1 MGSFS
6 SALSG
11 LNSASVDLSVISN
24 DLANMNTVGY
34 KSSDANF
41 QDLFY
46 QQIGSS
52 AAGNP
57 QEVGSGVTV
66 GSISSN
72 FTEGTISA
80 TGVPTDVAVDGE
92 GYFVVNKSG
101 EQEFT
106 RAGNFSIASNGDLLA
121 SDGGQVMGYPAVNG
135 VVNANQTVAPLMIP
149 AGLTV
154 PAKASSQFS
163 LTVSLNSSGGTA
175 VSAAAQQTGS
185 GIAPATVLKTG
196 STLNFTDGTN
206 AFTYTSAA
214 GDTLNSAVTAINAN
228 PNYTASIAGNTLVV
242 TAKSGQ
248 GVTFSANTLTDA
260 ATSTQAE
267 AFATSGTAQQA
278 GTFSTPVTVYD
289 ALGGTHVLTA
299 TFTKTAS
306 NTWSYA
312 LTVPASDVGQTGNP
326 VTVKSGSLTFNG
338 NGQLTSPTGTVAVA
352 VNNLA
357 DGATNMALNW
367 NLTSPG
373 TGTGLLTQVAGPSS
387 TYSTQTDG
395 YSSGSLQSFSVASD
409 GTIQGVFSN
418 GATLALGQLALASFT
433 NSQGLLKNGSNTYLA
448 SLSSGQ
454 PTIGAPNAGGLG
466 SITGG
471 SLEQSNVD
479 IATEFSHL
487 ILAQRDYQANAQTVT
502 TLDQVSQYA
511 INMIQNG

>member
-6 SALSG
+6 TALSG

-24 DLANMNTVGY
+24 DLANMNTIGY
-34 KSSDANF
+34 KSTDANF

-46 QQIGSS
+46 QQVGSS

-57 QEVGSGVTV
+57 QQVGSGTTI
-66 GSISSN
+66 GSISSQ

-80 TGVPTDVAVDGE
+80 TGVPTDVAIDGQ
-92 GYFVVNKSG
+92 GFFVVNKGG

-106 RAGNFSIASNGDLLA
+106 RAGNFSIASNGELLA

-135 VVNANQTVAPLMIP
+135 VVNSNQTVAPLVIP
-149 AGLTV
+149 SGLTV
-154 PAKASSQFS
+154 PPKASSEFA
-163 LTVSLNSSGGTA
+163 LTVSLNSSGGAPVTA
-175 VSAAAQQTGS
+175 ASQQTGS
-185 GIAPATVLKTG
+185 GITASTVLRTG
-196 STLNFTDGTN
+196 STLNFSDGTN
-206 AFTYTSAA
+206 AFTYTSGA
-214 GDTLNSAVTAINAN
+214 GDTLNSVVTAINAN
-228 PNYTASIAGNTLVV
+228 SNYTASLAGNSLVV
-242 TAKSGQ
+242 NAKSGQ
-248 GVTFSANTLTDA
+248 SITFSANTLTDA
-260 ATSTQAE
+260 AAGTQSE

-306 NTWSYA
+306 NTWSYN

-326 VTVKSGSLTFNG
+326 VTVKSGTLTFNG
-338 NGQLTSPTGTVAVA
+338 NGQLTSPTGNVAVSI
-352 VNNLA
+352 NNLA
-357 DGATNMALNW
+357 DGATNLALNW
-367 NLTSPG
+367 NLTNNSG
-373 TGTGLLTQVAGPSS
+373 TGVLTQVSGPSS

-395 YSSGSLQSFSVASD
+395 YSSGSLQNFSVAGD
-409 GTIQGVFSN
+409 GTIQGQFSN

-433 NSQGLLKNGSNTYLA
+433 NVQGLLKNGSNSYVA

-454 PTIGAPNAGGLG
+454 ATIGAPNAGGLG
-466 SITGG
+466 SVTGG
-471 SLEQSNVD
+471 SLEESNVD
-479 IATEFSHL
+479 IATEFSNL